1 MPRALKN
8 ELSQNQRDK
17 KIKVHKKFSIKATN
31 SSRKALIMEIMNS
44 NNLVEYDITKEM
56 HELQRLG
63 ISQYYPLKTKFENND
78 G

>member
-1 MPRALKN
+1 
-8 ELSQNQRDK
+8 
-17 KIKVHKKFSIKATN
+17 
-31 SSRKALIMEIMNS
+31 MEIMNS

-78 G
+78 GWQWEPMWMIFDIKQQDLRHK